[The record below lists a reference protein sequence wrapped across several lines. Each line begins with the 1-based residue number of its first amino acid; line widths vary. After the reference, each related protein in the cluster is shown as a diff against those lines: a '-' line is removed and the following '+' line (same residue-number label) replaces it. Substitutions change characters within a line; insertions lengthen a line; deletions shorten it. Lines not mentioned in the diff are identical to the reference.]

1 MDQIG
6 ADLAEAVERHLTEYG
21 VRVLGGLSAL
31 NSAHPESLDLEI
43 DAHPLTITA
52 LYLPHLSA
60 TAALQAWDTAGAG
73 SPLLVVGPRLHPS
86 SAETLRARGLWYIDG
101 AGNAYLRH
109 QGGLL
114 IDVRGR
120 RSAVSAQPGTLGD
133 GLHSDGPRNPFTP
146 KRAQVVCVLLDAP
159 QLVDAPLRAI
169 AASAGVSVGMAKETM
184 DTLRTTGFF
193 EHLGSRRRLVR
204 TDELLDLWAA
214 AYPGGLGRANKLLV
228 ASGDIHTWS
237 APDGLAVAVSGEQA
251 LPDEIRNPES
261 LMLYVDTPAP
271 GLPADLLI
279 HNRWHRDPH
288 GSIVIRALSWVKLS
302 PIWHVFS
309 FAVDTRPIATL
320 LDYASHPIDPRSYS
334 SVAVTAVG
342 AEATLLAFFFATVG
356 VVASTALNTL
366 RSSPPLL
373 LSSPRLTTG
382 CDR

>member
-146 KRAQVVCVLLDAP
+146 SARRLSAYCLTHRNWSTRRCVRSPRAP
-159 QLVDAPLRAI
+159 
-169 AASAGVSVGMAKETM
+169 ASRSVWP
-184 DTLRTTGFF
+184 
-193 EHLGSRRRLVR
+193 RRRWIRCALPASSN
-204 TDELLDLWAA
+204 TSAPAAGWCAPMSCWTWAA
-214 AYPGGLGRANKLLV
+214 ACPGSGPGQQTPGRQ
-228 ASGDIHTWS
+228 W
-237 APDGLAVAVSGEQA
+237 
-251 LPDEIRNPES
+251 
-261 LMLYVDTPAP
+261 
-271 GLPADLLI
+271 
-279 HNRWHRDPH
+279 
-288 GSIVIRALSWVKLS
+288 
-302 PIWHVFS
+302 
-309 FAVDTRPIATL
+309 
-320 LDYASHPIDPRSYS
+320 
-334 SVAVTAVG
+334 
-342 AEATLLAFFFATVG
+342 
-356 VVASTALNTL
+356 
-366 RSSPPLL
+366 
-373 LSSPRLTTG
+373 
-382 CDR
+382 

>member
-1 MDQIG
+1 M
-6 ADLAEAVERHLTEYG
+6 
-21 VRVLGGLSAL
+21 LGGLSAL

-193 EHLGSRRRLVR
+193 EHLAPAAGWCAPMSCWTCGRLPIRGVWAGPTNSWSPVVISTR
-204 TDELLDLWAA
+204 GPHPTDSQW
-214 AYPGGLGRANKLLV
+214 R
-228 ASGDIHTWS
+228 S
-237 APDGLAVAVSGEQA
+237 AG
-251 LPDEIRNPES
+251 
-261 LMLYVDTPAP
+261 
-271 GLPADLLI
+271 
-279 HNRWHRDPH
+279 NRPCPTKSAIPNH
-288 GSIVIRALSWVKLS
+288 
-302 PIWHVFS
+302 
-309 FAVDTRPIATL
+309 
-320 LDYASHPIDPRSYS
+320 
-334 SVAVTAVG
+334 
-342 AEATLLAFFFATVG
+342 
-356 VVASTALNTL
+356 
-366 RSSPPLL
+366 
-373 LSSPRLTTG
+373 
-382 CDR
+382 

>member
-1 MDQIG
+1 MDQIA

-214 AYPGGLGRANKLLV
+214 AYPGVWAGPTN
-228 ASGDIHTWS
+228 SWS
-237 APDGLAVAVSGEQA
+237 PVVISTRGPHPTDSQWRSAG
-251 LPDEIRNPES
+251 
-261 LMLYVDTPAP
+261 
-271 GLPADLLI
+271 
-279 HNRWHRDPH
+279 NRPCPTKSAIPNH
-288 GSIVIRALSWVKLS
+288 
-302 PIWHVFS
+302 
-309 FAVDTRPIATL
+309 
-320 LDYASHPIDPRSYS
+320 
-334 SVAVTAVG
+334 
-342 AEATLLAFFFATVG
+342 
-356 VVASTALNTL
+356 
-366 RSSPPLL
+366 
-373 LSSPRLTTG
+373 
-382 CDR
+382 

>member
-159 QLVDAPLRAI
+159 
-169 AASAGVSVGMAKETM
+169 
-184 DTLRTTGFF
+184 
-193 EHLGSRRRLVR
+193 
-204 TDELLDLWAA
+204 
-214 AYPGGLGRANKLLV
+214 
-228 ASGDIHTWS
+228 
-237 APDGLAVAVSGEQA
+237 
-251 LPDEIRNPES
+251 
-261 LMLYVDTPAP
+261 
-271 GLPADLLI
+271 
-279 HNRWHRDPH
+279 
-288 GSIVIRALSWVKLS
+288 
-302 PIWHVFS
+302 
-309 FAVDTRPIATL
+309 
-320 LDYASHPIDPRSYS
+320 
-334 SVAVTAVG
+334 
-342 AEATLLAFFFATVG
+342 
-356 VVASTALNTL
+356 
-366 RSSPPLL
+366 
-373 LSSPRLTTG
+373 
-382 CDR
+382 

>member
-237 APDGLAVAVSGEQA
+237 ASDGLAVAVSGEQA

-288 GSIVIRALSWVKLS
+288 GSIVIRKLFWRNLPDEQPGLAPTAL
-302 PIWHVFS
+302 I
-309 FAVDTRPIATL
+309 
-320 LDYASHPIDPRSYS
+320 YAD
-334 SVAVTAVG
+334 
-342 AEATLLAFFFATVG
+342 LLASREPRQVE
-356 VVASTALNTL
+356 VAHLM
-366 RSSPPLL
+366 RRQDE
-373 LSSPRLTTG
+373 RLA
-382 CDR
+382 RL